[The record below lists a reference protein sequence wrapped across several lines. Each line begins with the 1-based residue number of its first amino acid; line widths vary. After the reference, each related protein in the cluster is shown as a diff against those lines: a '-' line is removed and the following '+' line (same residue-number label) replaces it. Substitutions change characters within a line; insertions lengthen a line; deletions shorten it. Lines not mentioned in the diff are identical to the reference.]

1 MQFRKKILLTMVA
14 AVLVTLLLGSTI
26 VGYYTMRM
34 KGQVHTVLN
43 EQLNDQLPKMM
54 AEGIQ
59 KPIEEEAGTISVGA
73 AKLGAKLFDD
83 YFEKMRMM
91 GKVAIEAVH
100 VAYTNYNPD
109 DSAFRQF
116 LLNRFKAVKDLDPNV
131 AYVYF
136 GSADG
141 NMYMW
146 PDEPLPE
153 GYDPRKRPW
162 YQEAVAKNGPVW
174 TEPYKDASTGKW
186 VVTYSEPIYV
196 NGKLVGV
203 IGVDVFVSNLIQQ
216 ANDIKIGQ
224 SGYIAII
231 NKAGTVRVHPNESL
245 VQKLNIN
252 DVDSLKPIADVLKEG
267 KDEGWVVYEFQG
279 VQKVAGYKRMKTTGW
294 IVLAVVPLHELTDPL
309 TNSIQGILKRST
321 EEITAQIF
329 STLDSA
335 IRDSMFGSLI
345 AAIIGLL
352 MIALAYKVLNDTLK
366 PLEHLRDVAQALAEG
381 RLSEVNKH
389 LREIHYLEDDEIGAL
404 IKAFEAVGKDLVGTL
419 NTIAAKLERLAEGD
433 LSNGLSMEAKG
444 ELREILEDL
453 RNTTHR
459 LKGLIGEIVNVTD
472 ELEKKANV
480 LAQIS
485 RDVTEAINQ
494 VNEAIQQVSIEAQRQ
509 QEHINEITEGMRFV
523 AETSAESVRAMEEFE
538 GAVSEVVSIAA
549 EGKGKGEVSAQQIES
564 IQEMMNDIETA
575 VSKIAE
581 MSRSIEEITDVIT
594 NIAEQ
599 TNLLALNA
607 AIEAARAGEAGRGF
621 AVVAQEIRKLAEES
635 KQAADNIKNII
646 DQITSE
652 IRDAAERTQK
662 GVRVVGE
669 SAETLRETVT
679 YLTNIAD
686 LLQEASGRMGEVKE
700 QIVRTQEEVDKALR
714 ALENLAA
721 SAEETTAS
729 AEEVSSA
736 VEEQT
741 AATEEL
747 ERAANDLKNIVA
759 QLRDII
765 SRFKL

>member
-14 AVLVTLLLGSTI
+14 AVLVTLLLGATI
-26 VGYYTMRM
+26 VGYSTMKM
-34 KGQVHTVLN
+34 KGQIHTVLN
-43 EQLNDQLPKMM
+43 DQLNDQLPKMM
-54 AEGIQ
+54 DQGIQ

-83 YFEKMRMM
+83 YFEKMKIM
-91 GKVAIEAVH
+91 GTVATQAVQ
-100 VAYTNYNPD
+100 VAYSEYPYG
-109 DSAFRQF
+109 SPEFREF
-116 LLNRFKAVKDLDPNV
+116 LLNRFKAIKELDPNV
-131 AYVYF
+131 ANVYF
-136 GSADG
+136 GSATGD
-141 NMYMW
+141 MFIY
-146 PDEPLPE
+146 PVVQLPE

-186 VVTYSEPIYV
+186 IVTYSEPVYV

-203 IGVDVFVSNLIQQ
+203 IGVDVFVSTLIEQ
-216 ANDIKIGQ
+216 AKEIKIGQ

-231 NKAGTVRVHPNESL
+231 NQQGTVIVHPNESL

-252 DVDSLKPIADVLKEG
+252 DVDSLKPLANILKSG
-267 KDEGWVVYEFQG
+267 NDSGWVVYEFQG
-279 VQKVAGYKRMKTTGW
+279 VIKVAGYQRMKTTGW
-294 IVLAVVPLHELTDPL
+294 IVLAIVPLHELTDPL
-309 TNSIQGILKRST
+309 TNSIEAVLKQST
-321 EEITAQIF
+321 EKITAQITT
-329 STLDSA
+329 TLDNA
-335 IRDSMFGSLI
+335 IRDSMLGSLL
-345 AAIIGLL
+345 AAAVGLV
-352 MIALAYKVLNDTLK
+352 MILVAYKILNDTLK
-366 PLEHLRDVAQALAEG
+366 PLEKLRDVAQALAEG
-381 RLSEVNKH
+381 RLSEVNRK
-389 LREIHYLEDDEIGAL
+389 LKQIRYLEDDEIGAL

-419 NTIAAKLERLAEGD
+419 NAIATKLERLAEGD

-444 ELREILEDL
+444 ELKEILEDL
-453 RNTTHR
+453 RDTTHK
-459 LKGLIGEIVNVTD
+459 LKGLIGEIVAVTD
-472 ELEKKANV
+472 ELEKKANI

-485 RDVTEAINQ
+485 SDVTDAINQ
-494 VNEAIQQVSIEAQRQ
+494 VNEAVQQVSIEAQRQ
-509 QEHINEITEGMRFV
+509 QESINEITEGMRFV
-523 AETSAESVRAMEEFE
+523 AETSAESVRAIEEFE
-538 GAVSEVVSIAA
+538 GAVNEVVNIAT
-549 EGKGKGEVSAQQIES
+549 EGREKGEISAQQIES
-564 IQEMMNDIETA
+564 IQEMMNDIEGA

-652 IRDAAERTQK
+652 IRDAAERTEK

-700 QIVRTQEEVDKALR
+700 QVLRTQEEVDKALR

-747 ERAANDLKNIVA
+747 ERAAKDLKNIVE
-759 QLRDII
+759 QLRNII
-765 SRFKL
+765 SKFKL

>member
-1 MQFRKKILLTMVA
+1 MVA
-14 AVLVTLLLGSTI
+14 AVLVTLLLGATI
-26 VGYYTMRM
+26 VGYSTMKM
-34 KGQVHTVLN
+34 KGQIHTVLN
-43 EQLNDQLPKMM
+43 DQLNDQLPKMM
-54 AEGIQ
+54 DQGIQ

-83 YFEKMRMM
+83 YFEKMKIM
-91 GKVAIEAVH
+91 GTVATQAVQ
-100 VAYTNYNPD
+100 VAYSEYPYG
-109 DSAFRQF
+109 SPEFREF
-116 LLNRFKAVKDLDPNV
+116 LLNRFKAIKELDPNV
-131 AYVYF
+131 ANVYF
-136 GSADG
+136 GSATGD
-141 NMYMW
+141 MFIY
-146 PDEPLPE
+146 PVVQLPE

-186 VVTYSEPIYV
+186 IVTYSEPVYV

-203 IGVDVFVSNLIQQ
+203 IGVDVFVSTLIEQ
-216 ANDIKIGQ
+216 AKEIKIGQ
-224 SGYIAII
+224 SGYIAIL
-231 NKAGTVRVHPNESL
+231 NQQGTVIVHPNESL

-252 DVDSLKPIADVLKEG
+252 DVDSLKPLANILKSG
-267 KDEGWVVYEFQG
+267 NDSGWVVYEFQG
-279 VQKVAGYKRMKTTGW
+279 VIKVAGYQRMKTTGW
-294 IVLAVVPLHELTDPL
+294 IVLAIVPLHELTDPL
-309 TNSIQGILKRST
+309 TNSIEAVLKQST
-321 EEITAQIF
+321 EKITAQITT
-329 STLDSA
+329 TLDNA
-335 IRDSMFGSLI
+335 IRDSMLGSLL
-345 AAIIGLL
+345 AAAVGLV
-352 MIALAYKVLNDTLK
+352 MILVAYKILNDTLR
-366 PLEHLRDVAQALAEG
+366 PLERLRDVAQALAEG
-381 RLSEVNKH
+381 RLSEVNRK
-389 LREIHYLEDDEIGAL
+389 LKQIRYMEDDEIGAL

-419 NTIAAKLERLAEGD
+419 NAIATKLERLAEGD

-444 ELREILEDL
+444 ELKEILEDL
-453 RNTTHR
+453 RDTTHK
-459 LKGLIGEIVNVTD
+459 LKGLIGEIVAVTD

-485 RDVTEAINQ
+485 SDVTDAINQ
-494 VNEAIQQVSIEAQRQ
+494 VNEAVQQVSIEAQRQ

-523 AETSAESVRAMEEFE
+523 AETSAESVRAIEEFE
-538 GAVSEVVSIAA
+538 GAVNEVVNIAT
-549 EGKGKGEVSAQQIES
+549 EGREKGEVSAQQIES
-564 IQEMMNDIETA
+564 IQEMMNDIEGA

-646 DQITSE
+646 DQITTE
-652 IRDAAERTQK
+652 IKDAAERTEK

-700 QIVRTQEEVDKALR
+700 QVLRTQEEVDKALR

-747 ERAANDLKNIVA
+747 ERAANDLKNIVE
-759 QLRDII
+759 QLRNII
-765 SRFKL
+765 SKFKL